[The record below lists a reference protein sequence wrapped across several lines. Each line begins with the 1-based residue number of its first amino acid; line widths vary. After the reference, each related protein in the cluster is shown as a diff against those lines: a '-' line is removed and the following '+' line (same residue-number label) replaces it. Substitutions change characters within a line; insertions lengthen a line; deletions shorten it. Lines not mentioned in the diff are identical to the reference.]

1 MLLTA
6 LVLAAQVAG
15 AQEAAL
21 SVRTDE
27 HTVVASVA
35 LRGAPVERVLVA
47 LHDGLKSEIV
57 FDLRLYRR
65 QRGFLAWLGDRPLAS
80 LRVSRVV
87 SFDPYTSRYVVHQ
100 EERPAASFTGQAD
113 FVRYYF
119 ALSEVSLGEVE
130 LDEPGRFYVLARVRL
145 SPVRLI
151 GPLNIV
157 TLFSADSLV
166 TTDWAEQTVGSL

>member
-1 MLLTA
+1 LLA
-6 LVLAAQVAG
+6 SQVAG

-21 SVRTDE
+21 SVHTDE
-27 HTVVASVA
+27 RTVVASVA

-57 FDLRLYRR
+57 FELRLYRR
-65 QRGFLAWLGDRPLAS
+65 QKGFLAWLGDQPLMS
-80 LRVSRVV
+80 LRVSRVA
-87 SFDPYTSRYVVHQ
+87 SFDPYTSRYVVYQ
-100 EERPAASFTGQAD
+100 DEQPAESFTNQAD
-113 FVRYYF
+113 FTRYYF
-119 ALSEVSLGEVE
+119 ALSQYSLGAVE
-130 LDEPGRFYVLARVRL
+130 SDEPGRFYVLARVRL

-166 TTDWAEQTVGSL
+166 TTDWVEQTVGSL